1 MHTDILYI
9 IIEYINDTDFMK
21 QCSFLYKDK
30 SIEKRRKYLIRVN
43 SAKLLYKSMKCFSSK
58 DTLHFIHYFINDSH
72 FYTNTIKEYIEYILN
87 DRFIENID
95 YSNKHKIFFKKY
107 IISSTITVYN
117 HVLNKRNTDF
127 SSGQNIVNNVK
138 LCSIYRLSSLQ
149 KKMIKDC
156 LTIKALI
163 Y

>member
-1 MHTDILYI
+1 MNTDILYI
-9 IIEYINDTDFMK
+9 ISEYVDDTDFMN
-21 QCSFLYKDK
+21 QFSILYKDE
-30 SIEKRRKYLIRVN
+30 SIEKRRNHLNRVN
-43 SAKLLYKSMKCFSSK
+43 SAKLLYKSMKSFSSK
-58 DTLHFIHYFINDSH
+58 DTLHFIYYFINDSY

-117 HVLNKRNTDF
+117 HVSNKRNSDF
-127 SSGQNIVNNVK
+127 LSGQTIVNNVK
-138 LCSIYRLSSLQ
+138 VCSVYRLSSLQ

-156 LTIKALI
+156 LTIKSLI